1 MKTLAYILLVIAAAV
16 ISVTF
21 TALNPGNITIN
32 LPYGRSFP
40 MPLSV
45 VVIVSVF
52 LGIVL
57 GMLANTLALYGRR
70 REIKRLRK
78 QLAIAETEVS
88 NLRKM
93 PLRDH

>member
-1 MKTLAYILLVIAAAV
+1 MKTLAYLLLVVIAAIV
-16 ISVTF
+16 SVTF
-21 TALNPGNITIN
+21 TALNPGEITVN
-32 LPYGRSFP
+32 LYYGKFVVS
-40 MPLSV
+40 LSV
-45 VVIVSVF
+45 VVIVSAF
-52 LGIVL
+52 FGILL

-78 QLAIAETEVS
+78 QLGIAELEVS